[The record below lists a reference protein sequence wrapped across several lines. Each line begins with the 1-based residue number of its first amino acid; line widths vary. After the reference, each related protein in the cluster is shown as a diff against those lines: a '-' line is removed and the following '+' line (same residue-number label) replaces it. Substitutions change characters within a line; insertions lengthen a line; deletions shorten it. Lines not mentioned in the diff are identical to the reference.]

1 MMDWYGGMS
10 WGGWLIAC
18 LTMLA
23 FVALIV
29 LVVVALTGESRGAAQ
44 FGRDRPKDILDE
56 RLARGEI
63 DIEEYTRRLDVLR
76 AGRDVRKVR

>member
-1 MMDWYGGMS
+1 M
-10 WGGWLIAC
+10 
-18 LTMLA
+18 MLA

-29 LVVVALTGESRGAAQ
+29 LVVVALTGESRGGAR
-44 FGRDRPKDILDE
+44 FGREGPKDILDE